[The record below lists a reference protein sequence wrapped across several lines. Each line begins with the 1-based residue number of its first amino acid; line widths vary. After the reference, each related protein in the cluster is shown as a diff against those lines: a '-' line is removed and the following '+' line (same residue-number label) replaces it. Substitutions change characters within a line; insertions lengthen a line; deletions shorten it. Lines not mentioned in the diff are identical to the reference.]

1 MKADEPS
8 RPAAWLRRY
17 PLRMQAAALVV
28 VTGASFA
35 LYAALQA
42 GQDALAVV
50 CFALVALSFAAVL
63 ALS

>member
-1 MKADEPS
+1 MGDKPTS
-8 RPAAWLRRY
+8 LAAWLARNRVR
-17 PLRMQAAALVV
+17 LQAAVLVS

-42 GQDALAVV
+42 GQDALAVA
-50 CFALVALSFAAVL
+50 CFALVALSFAAAL